1 MVLQIVVSLLF
12 GFQWA
17 SRNLPPVG
25 EFYAEGPPVPIPN
38 TEVKLCRADNTW
50 LATARKDRYSPTSM
64 RSLRWSH
71 SYSSIAQSVEHLTVN
86 QGVTG
91 SSPVG
96 GVKENRLNMH
106 P

>member
-1 MVLQIVVSLLF
+1 MSLLF

-17 SRNLPPVG
+17 SSKIRSVG
-25 EFYAEGPPVPIPN
+25 EIYAEGPPVPFPN
-38 TEVKLCRADNTW
+38 TEVKLCRADDTW
-50 LATARKDRYSPTSM
+50 RATAWKNRYSPT
-64 RSLRWSH
+64 